1 MANVSRPLWP
11 TPADPVF
18 FSEGDL
24 PDLRV
29 RARSLLALAAFAF
42 LVYLLLIP
50 TLLRTS
56 SPPTGDQP
64 FYLMD
69 AISLVQDGDLDVSNN
84 FANHDEDAFYS
95 RAPRPRGFTGQSAPY
110 PLPPHLIVSPARP
123 PSEWYS
129 YHAPGL
135 GILIVPAWIIGS
147 WFQLWWPA
155 TVVFMCLLGSLVT
168 VNIFL
173 LAFQA
178 TGDDRVAWMVWAAM
192 SFSAPLMCYSI
203 LIFTEVPA
211 SLLILYAFRRFS
223 VGWGANRPWQLVL
236 AGICVAYI
244 PWLSWRCG
252 TIAAALGAY
261 GAVQWWRFQRLAQT
275 SGARRA
281 VSAAFLVVPLLLSA
295 LAIGGYGHFLT
306 GKWLPDIRYRAG
318 GSIDVFHWPWHG
330 GRDLTLFV
338 SGAMALLFDQQWG
351 LLVHSP
357 VYLLGLVGLLAML
370 RSGRNAEHRQL
381 AWLAFLSVPYLVVI
395 SAFENWGGLWCPPG
409 RYLIPLIPLFA
420 LPLARSLQVL
430 INIRAYR
437 VVFVILTLLGYS
449 YMLLVSSDLHLM
461 WPARQGYFWEW
472 ASHWLPGGLDPRRY
486 IPAFAWPDE
495 RRPVKTAW
503 MFGSAA
509 VLVLL
514 FHTLMP
520 PGEPARSGIERIRR
534 RVATW
539 AGTLVCVGAIWIVVN
554 ADAIGSPLADGIQR
568 WLRLHH

>member
-1 MANVSRPLWP
+1 MPRPLWP
-11 TPADPVF
+11 TPADLVF
-18 FSEGDL
+18 SSEGDL

-29 RARSLLALAAFAF
+29 RARSLLLLAAFAF
-42 LVYLLLIP
+42 LVYLSLIP

-84 FANHDEDAFYS
+84 FANRDEDAFYS

-147 WFQLWWPA
+147 WFHLWWPA
-155 TVVFMCLLGSLVT
+155 TVVFMCLLGSLVA
-168 VNIFL
+168 VNIFV

-203 LIFTEVPA
+203 LIFTELPT

-223 VGWGANRPWQLVL
+223 VGWGVNRPWQLAL
-236 AGICVAYI
+236 AGISVACI

-252 TIAAALGAY
+252 IVALALGVY
-261 GAVQWWRFQRLAQT
+261 GAVQWWRFHRFSKT
-275 SGARRA
+275 SVARRA
-281 VSAAFLVVPLLLSA
+281 VSAAFLAVPLLLSA
-295 LAIGGYGHFLT
+295 LAIGAYGRFLT
-306 GKWLPDIRYRAG
+306 GNWLPDIRYRAG
-318 GSIDVFHWPWHG
+318 GETGNLFHWPWNG
-330 GRDLTLFV
+330 ARDLTLTV

-351 LLVHSP
+351 LLVHAP
-357 VYLLGLVGLLAML
+357 VYLLVFVGLLAML
-370 RSGRNAEHRQL
+370 RSGGNAERRQL
-381 AWLAFLSVPYLVVI
+381 AWLAFLSVPYLVMI
-395 SAFENWGGLWCPPG
+395 SAFKHWGGLWCPPG
-409 RYLIPLIPLFA
+409 RYLTPLVPLFA

-430 INIRAYR
+430 IDIRVYR
-437 VVFVILTLLGYS
+437 VVFVLLTLLGCS
-449 YMLLVSSDLHLM
+449 YMLLVAGDLHLM

-472 ASHWLPGGLDPRRY
+472 VSHWLPGGLDPRRY

-503 MFGSAA
+503 MFGSATA
-509 VLVLL
+509 LVLL

-520 PGEPARSGIERIRR
+520 PEEPARSGIERIRR
-534 RVATW
+534 RVAAW
-539 AGTLVCVGAIWIVVN
+539 AGTLVFVGAVWIVVN
-554 ADAIGSPLADGIQR
+554 ADSFGSPLADGIQR
-568 WLRLHH
+568 WLRLHR